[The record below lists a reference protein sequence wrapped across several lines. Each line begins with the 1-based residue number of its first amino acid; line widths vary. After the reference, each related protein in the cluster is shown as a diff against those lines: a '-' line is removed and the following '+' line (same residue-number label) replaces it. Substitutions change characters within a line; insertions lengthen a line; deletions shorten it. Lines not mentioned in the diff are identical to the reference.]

1 MKGSFD
7 YLLENMERSDQP
19 FEWEVYHNLIN
30 TKGDINKIYRFNW
43 DTISDHP
50 HYYALMLLLIDFKN
64 NYNVILKVVKDI
76 LVDKIKTDR
85 RFIYTNYNNIEVC
98 DWYLEGLTC
107 CDNCGNIWDG
117 YAQCTCYE
125 LY

>member
-30 TKGDINKIYRFNW
+30 TKGDVNKIYRFNW

-76 LVDKIKTDR
+76 LLDKIKTDR

-107 CDNCGNIWDG
+107 CGNCGNIWDG

>member
-50 HYYALMLLLIDFKN
+50 YYHALMLLLIDFEN
-64 NYNVILKVVKDI
+64 NYNVILNVVKDI
-76 LVDKIKTDR
+76 LLDKIKTDR

-98 DWYLEGLTC
+98 DWYLDVIVVIFGMVML
-107 CDNCGNIWDG
+107 NVRVMNYINFFIN
-117 YAQCTCYE
+117 
-125 LY
+125 